1 MIRGLI
7 IISALCVLLLVGY
20 MTMSKGNVV
29 KKAETVGIAD
39 SALMENIKEPLDV
52 SSKIDAAV
60 EKSKDVIASISEE
73 AKTKLE
79 TVKAQPVTGKTNEE
93 PIKDSDVET
102 AFEPVKGKNAGKTA
116 DDRSGKNWGVL
127 EETQQVLIDTGEI
140 LNEVEGRTK

>member
-1 MIRGLI
+1 MIRVLI
-7 IISALCVLLLVGY
+7 IASALCALLLVGY
-20 MTMSKGNVV
+20 MTMGKGNVV
-29 KKAETVGIAD
+29 KKAETAVTTD
-39 SALMENIKEPLDV
+39 SAPMENIKEPLDV

-60 EKSKDVIASISEE
+60 EKPKDVIASISEE

-93 PIKDSDVET
+93 PSKDSDVQT
-102 AFEPVKGKNAGKTA
+102 PFEPVKSKNSGKAL
-116 DDRSGKNWGVL
+116 DDKSGKNWGVL